1 MKKLI
6 LTTAIALCI
15 ASPAMAGKSPR
26 PGSADARVKT
36 ITYHETDVFRITA
49 HLGFSTVIEFD
60 RNENIETISLGD
72 STVWQTIKPS
82 RGNLLFIKPLEQ
94 NANTNMTVVT
104 NKRLYTFELTARA
117 SQSHKSKNLSFRIRF
132 LYPEQI
138 DMQLANIAKSK
149 NNGFDDKNFSPS
161 SAPPEDWNFDYS
173 YSGAKSLRPKRAFDD
188 GIFTY
193 FQFSKTGKTPAVFA
207 VDPDGNESIVN
218 YSMQGKYLVV
228 ESLGRQFTLR
238 DGDTTTCIFN
248 DSYPEIETDSL
259 ELTLNKMEDVS
270 SKTRINTT
278 TRPSAGYN
286 D

>member
-6 LTTAIALCI
+6 LTTAIALCL
-15 ASPAMAGKSPR
+15 ASPAMAGKTPR
-26 PGSADARVKT
+26 NGSADARVKT
-36 ITYHETDVFRITA
+36 ITYHDADVYRITA
-49 HLGFSTVIEFD
+49 HYGFSTVIEFD
-60 RNENIETISLGD
+60 RTEDIETISMGD
-72 STVWQTIKPS
+72 SQAWQTIKPS

-104 NKRLYTFELTARA
+104 NKRIYTFELTARS
-117 SQSHKSKNLSFRIRF
+117 SQSHTSKNLSFRIRF
-132 LYPEQI
+132 VYPDQV

-149 NNGFDDKNFSPS
+149 NNGFEDRDFSPS
-161 SAPPEDWNFDYS
+161 AVPPEDWNFDYS
-173 YSGAKSLRPKRAFDD
+173 YAGDKSLRPKRAFDD

-207 VDPDGNESIVN
+207 VDPEGNESIVN

-238 DGDTTTCIFN
+238 DGDIVTCIFN
-248 DSYPEIETDSL
+248 DSYPDIEADPL
-259 ELTLNKMEDVS
+259 ELTVNEMEDVS
-270 SKTRINTT
+270 EESGINISSAD
-278 TRPSAGYN
+278 SAGFN

>member
-6 LTTAIALCI
+6 LTSAMALCI
-15 ASPAMAGKSPR
+15 ASPAWAGKSPR
-26 PGSADARVKT
+26 PGTADARVKT
-36 ITYHETDVFRITA
+36 ITYHDSDVYRITA
-49 HLGFSTVIEFD
+49 HYGFSTVLEFD
-60 RNENIETISLGD
+60 RTESIETISMGD
-72 STVWQTIKPS
+72 SQAWQIVRPA
-82 RGNLLFIKPLEQ
+82 RGNLLFVKPLEE

-104 NKRLYTFELTARA
+104 NKRIYTFEMTAQA
-117 SQSHKSKNLSFRIRF
+117 SRSHKSNQLSFRIRF
-132 LYPEQI
+132 VYPDQI

-149 NNGFDDKNFSPS
+149 NNGFEDKDFSPS
-161 SAPPEDWNFDYS
+161 AVPPEDWNFDYS
-173 YSGAKSLRPKRAFDD
+173 YAGDKSLRPQRAFDD

-207 VDPDGNESIVN
+207 VDENGNESIVN

-248 DSYPEIETDSL
+248 DSYPQSEPDPLAMTINEMD
-259 ELTLNKMEDVS
+259 DVTS
-270 SKTRINTT
+270 SRLMISSSNT
-278 TRPSAGYN
+278 AHYN